1 MEYCKT
7 HFVSSLLPNTDPL
20 HFVRIIM
27 VYSAPTRNS
36 LQKTCTRLY
45 VRVGK
50 MVLLISPPST
60 ARVSACHIL
69 RNMSQAIVVIRKF
82 LAQKSANR
90 SSFIV
95 DVRLSALCTLVH
107 RRTKKLSIR
116 YYSTEIMDMIKAF
129 SILSHVCPCT
139 LNLRSS
145 PSVGSIARSLLQ
157 TYIELMLR
165 ASKNISR

>member
-7 HFVSSLLPNTDPL
+7 HFVSSLLPNTDHLP
-20 HFVRIIM
+20 FVRIIM
-27 VYSAPTRNS
+27 VYSAPTRHS
-36 LQKTCTRLY
+36 LHKICTRLY

-69 RNMSQAIVVIRKF
+69 LNMCRAIVVIRKF
-82 LAQKSANR
+82 LAQKLANR

-95 DVRLSALCTLVH
+95 DVRLSALCTLVQ

-129 SILSHVCPCT
+129 SILSHVCP
-139 LNLRSS
+139 
-145 PSVGSIARSLLQ
+145 
-157 TYIELMLR
+157 
-165 ASKNISR
+165 